1 VHCLH
6 TTGPA
11 SALVRLV
18 KFTLLLLLQHT
29 PRAQSDTP
37 TRTCLPACPRR
48 VRHLSLLRLVAPP
61 AVVRT
66 QNRSQKRCC
75 CLHALTLP
83 RFFPFFPRTHT
94 SAPLCY
100 FGGREVAKDLS
111 DRVCTKCLVRID
123 RQGSIKEQPLNVP
136 DINPVTGQLNSAYGW
151 VKPGAAPQPGGVP
164 PAAWVQQQ
172 RESDVDTS
180 KTD

>member
-1 VHCLH
+1 M
-6 TTGPA
+6 
-11 SALVRLV
+11 
-18 KFTLLLLLQHT
+18 
-29 PRAQSDTP
+29 
-37 TRTCLPACPRR
+37 
-48 VRHLSLLRLVAPP
+48 RHLPLLRLVAPP

-66 QNRSQKRCC
+66 QNRTQKRCC
-75 CLHALTLP
+75 CLPPHPPHHTVCLHALTLP
-83 RFFPFFPRTHT
+83 RFFPCFPRTRT

-136 DINPVTGQLNSAYGW
+136 DINPVSGQLNSAYGW